1 MKIIIPMS
9 GRGNRFLQAGY
20 PIPKPLIEIDGMPII
35 EHVVNMFPGE
45 TNFMFICSNDH
56 LETTNMREILSRV
69 APNGEIV
76 GIEPHKKGPVF
87 AVSEVFDRLDDN
99 EETIVN
105 YCDFS
110 CYWDYNDFLKKIR
123 ERDADG
129 AIPAYRGFHPHM
141 LGSTNYAFMREN
153 DLWLQEI
160 KEKEPFTENRME
172 EFASSGT
179 YYFKKGSYVKEYFAK
194 LMQEDIHIKGE
205 YYVSLVYNLLL
216 SDGLKT
222 SIYEIQHMLQWGTP
236 QDVEEYNRW
245 SSYFEE
251 VIQGNEKYSI
261 EKDTTNMIPLA
272 GAGNRFSKE
281 GYSAPK
287 PLIQVSGKPMVI
299 QASESLP
306 ASNHRIFICLEDHLN
321 NYELENEIISHDYHS
336 SIVSIDKLTEGQAMT
351 CEHGFGLTNLEHPLL
366 ISACDNGVL
375 WNAEI
380 YKELIKDETI
390 DAIVWTFRNHTSSRM
405 NPEMYGWVGVDSNNV
420 ASSVSV
426 KQPISEN
433 PINDH
438 AIVGTFYFRKAN
450 YFKKGLE
457 RLISKN
463 KRIIGEYYVDS
474 IINELIEIGLKVKVF
489 EVDHYVCWGTPND
502 LKTFKYWQSFFH
514 KCFWHSYSL
523 EKDPY
528 MNQSKYE
535 ELDREYRWNK
545 PAYK

>member
-251 VIQGNEKYSI
+251 VIQGNEKY
-261 EKDTTNMIPLA
+261 
-272 GAGNRFSKE
+272 
-281 GYSAPK
+281 
-287 PLIQVSGKPMVI
+287 
-299 QASESLP
+299 
-306 ASNHRIFICLEDHLN
+306 
-321 NYELENEIISHDYHS
+321 
-336 SIVSIDKLTEGQAMT
+336 
-351 CEHGFGLTNLEHPLL
+351 
-366 ISACDNGVL
+366 
-375 WNAEI
+375 
-380 YKELIKDETI
+380 
-390 DAIVWTFRNHTSSRM
+390 
-405 NPEMYGWVGVDSNNV
+405 
-420 ASSVSV
+420 
-426 KQPISEN
+426 
-433 PINDH
+433 
-438 AIVGTFYFRKAN
+438 
-450 YFKKGLE
+450 
-457 RLISKN
+457 
-463 KRIIGEYYVDS
+463 
-474 IINELIEIGLKVKVF
+474 
-489 EVDHYVCWGTPND
+489 
-502 LKTFKYWQSFFH
+502 
-514 KCFWHSYSL
+514 
-523 EKDPY
+523 
-528 MNQSKYE
+528 
-535 ELDREYRWNK
+535 
-545 PAYK
+545 